1 MQQASAK
8 RKKNKM
14 KMGMNMP
21 DLAAKV
27 SEQAKSK
34 RDYAMDTRKLVM
46 TERGKL
52 QFSLPDRQVELN
64 VTPLCLEQ
72 IGNRVGI
79 PTKYLDRMSCEAPGL
94 LAQNVNHWFQSKP
107 EVRMLRTLQNGV
119 QEARAFLSK
128 KYRPLDNYDLMGAV
142 LPKLAAAGC
151 RIDSAQLTDTRLYLQ
166 CVMPS
171 LFLDIKEANRGDTLF
186 AGVTISNS
194 EVGNG
199 SLRVEPLIWKLACKN
214 GLILPT
220 SLKKHHVGKTG
231 DGGIESGD
239 AYEVFSDETRQL
251 DDRAFWAKV
260 NDVVA
265 AALDT
270 AKFAQNVKLL
280 QETTTVDIGKP
291 QDAIEIVAER
301 CKLADK
307 EKDNVLEH
315 LIRGG
320 DLSVWGLTN
329 AVTRAAE
336 DSDSYDRAV
345 ELQRI
350 GYDVV
355 ELAQTVFSKN

>member
-1 MQQASAK
+1 MKIGMQLT
-8 RKKNKM
+8 
-14 KMGMNMP
+14 
-21 DLAAKV
+21 DLTAKV
-27 SEQAKSK
+27 TEQAKTK
-34 RDYAMDTRKLVM
+34 KDYVMETTKLIM
-46 TERGKL
+46 SERGKL
-52 QFSLPDRQVELN
+52 QFALPDRQVELD

-79 PTKYLDRMSCEAPGL
+79 PAKYLDRMAHDAPGL
-94 LAQNVNHWFQSKP
+94 LAQNVNHWFQANP
-107 EVRMLRTLQNGV
+107 EKRMVRTLQNGV
-119 QEARAFLSK
+119 QQARAFLSK
-128 KYRPLDNYDLMGAV
+128 KYRALDNYDLMGAV
-142 LPKLAAAGC
+142 LPNLARAGC
-151 RIDSAQLTDTRLYLQ
+151 RIESAQLTETRLYLQ

-199 SLRVEPLIWKLACKN
+199 SIRVEPLIWKLACKN

-220 SLKKHHVGKTG
+220 SLKKHHVGRAG
-231 DGGIESGD
+231 DGGIDGGD

-251 DDRAFWAKV
+251 DDKAFWAKV
-260 NDVVA
+260 NDVVG

-280 QETTTVDIGKP
+280 QDTTTVDIGKP

-301 CKLADK
+301 CKLTDK
-307 EKDNVLEH
+307 EGESVLEH

-329 AVTRAAE
+329 AVTRTAE

-345 ELQRI
+345 ELERI

-355 ELAQTVFSKN
+355 EMAQTVFSKN